1 MCVYICMYVP
11 FWLKFHRLN
20 PFQFQSRC
28 QFKKLSDGEK
38 QSTILFDMQ
47 QNHEISVWTKQRNQN
62 GIMIVYN
69 SQEQAHAKIKNADH
83 KMTCLVAEI
92 KDRLNEP
99 H

>member
-1 MCVYICMYVP
+1 
-11 FWLKFHRLN
+11 
-20 PFQFQSRC
+20 
-28 QFKKLSDGEK
+28 
-38 QSTILFDMQ
+38 
-47 QNHEISVWTKQRNQN
+47 
-62 GIMIVYN
+62 MIVYN